1 MFGKR
6 SDGKKIKHID
16 PYQKIIPHIMSARH
30 DSQNFFKIPVRC
42 APLDGFIRA
51 RRDEE
56 GLSFNYMH
64 IVFAAM
70 VRLLANRPQLNR
82 FVMNGR
88 IFRRNN
94 VQISFAVKRTLRDE
108 GQSTTIKLTF
118 DGTEDIYTVK
128 KKMDEAILVNTK
140 RDCVNETDKTAKM
153 LTNMPNCF
161 IKLGVGFVKW
171 LDKHGMLPKK
181 IISASPFHTSCFI
194 TNMKSIKTDY
204 IYHHIY
210 DFGTT
215 GIFLAMGKESPCPVA
230 DDKGKVSV
238 ENMMHIGVVT
248 DERFCDGLY
257 YANSL
262 RLLQTYFQN
271 PDILRDRLEAIVSDA
286 E

>member
-6 SDGKKIKHID
+6 SDGKKIRHID

-30 DSQNFFKIPVRC
+30 DAQNFFKIPVRC
-42 APLDGFIRA
+42 APLDAFIRA

-70 VRLLANRPQLNR
+70 VRLYANRPQLNR

-88 IFRRNN
+88 IYRRNC
-94 VQISFAVKRTLRDE
+94 VQLSFAVKRTLRDE

-118 DGTEDIYTVK
+118 DGTEDIYAVK
-128 KKMDEAILVNTK
+128 KKMDEAILVNTR
-140 RDCVNETDKTAKM
+140 RDCVNETDRTAKM
-153 LTNMPNCF
+153 LTSMPNGL
-161 IKLGVGFVKW
+161 IRMGVGFVKW

-181 IISASPFHTSCFI
+181 FIAASPFHTSCFV

-204 IYHHIY
+204 IYHHLY

-215 GIFLAMGKESPCPVA
+215 GIFLAMGKEEMRPVA
-230 DDKGKVSV
+230 DEKGRITAESV
-238 ENMMHIGVVT
+238 MNIGVVT

-262 RLLQTYFQN
+262 RLLQSYFRE
-271 PDILRDRLEAIVSDA
+271 PDLLRDRLEAILPDS

>member
-6 SDGKKIKHID
+6 SDGKKIRHID

-30 DSQNFFKIPVRC
+30 DAQNFFKIPVRC
-42 APLDGFIRA
+42 APLDSFIRA

-70 VRLLANRPQLNR
+70 VRLYANRPQLNR

-88 IFRRNN
+88 IYRRNC
-94 VQISFAVKRTLRDE
+94 VQLSFAVKRTLRDE

-118 DGTEDIYTVK
+118 DGTEDIYAVK
-128 KKMDEAILVNTK
+128 KKMDEAILVNTR
-140 RDCVNETDKTAKM
+140 RDCVNETDRTAKM
-153 LTNMPNCF
+153 LTSMPNGL
-161 IKLGVGFVKW
+161 IRMGVGFVKW

-181 IISASPFHTSCFI
+181 FIAASPFHTSCFV

-204 IYHHIY
+204 IYHHLY

-215 GIFLAMGKESPCPVA
+215 GIFLAMGKEEMRPVA
-230 DDKGKVSV
+230 DEKGRITAESIM
-238 ENMMHIGVVT
+238 NIGVVT

-262 RLLQTYFQN
+262 RLLQSYFRE
-271 PDILRDRLEAIVSDA
+271 PDLLRDRLEAILPDS